1 MDSINDTL
9 RRVFGLHEFR
19 PYQEEIIEQLMGGGD
34 AFVLM
39 PTGGGKSL
47 CYQLPALHR
56 PGMAI
61 VISPLISLMKDQVDA
76 LLGNGVKAAMY
87 NSTLNQH
94 ELREVLR
101 QLHDG
106 DLDLLY
112 VAPERMMNPGFIQ
125 SLENMEIALI
135 AVDEA
140 HCVSQ
145 WGHDFRPEYAAL
157 GDLKQ
162 YFPGVPLIAL
172 TATADPHT
180 REDIVN
186 VLGLPNAPRYI
197 TSFDRSNI
205 RYSVLEKHR
214 PQSQLRRFLARRQN
228 ESGIIYAL
236 SRKRVEE
243 VAAYLQVQG
252 YSAAAYHAGLNSDTR
267 KQVQERFLKDDL
279 LIVVATVAFGMG
291 IDKSNVRFVVHY
303 DLPRHLEAY
312 YQETGRSGRDGLP
325 AEALLLFGLQDA
337 AMARSQIEGKSNET
351 QRRIDAHKLNS
362 MVSFAESLTC
372 RRRVLLG
379 YLGET
384 LEEDCG
390 NCDVCLDPPEKF
402 DATTAARK
410 VISSVYRVGQRFG
423 IKHVVDVL
431 RGADTERIRTFNHD
445 RLTTYGIGQEHTHA
459 EWTSIARQLI
469 HRGYLL
475 QDIANYS
482 VLKLT
487 PQALPLLRGEAQ
499 LELAVPRTREKTLKK
514 KAPKSSIKLDDNE
527 LRLFE
532 TLREIRK
539 QLAEESNVPPYVI
552 FGDATLVEICRT
564 RPSSDEEFLDIT
576 GVGQVKLERYGEIFL
591 ETVARDEAETD

>member
-1 MDSINDTL
+1 MNSINDSL
-9 RRVFGLHEFR
+9 RQVFGLHEFR
-19 PYQEEIIEQLMGGGD
+19 PHQEEIIEQLIGGGG

-87 NSTLNQH
+87 NSTLA
-94 ELREVLR
+94 ETEAREVLR
-101 QLHDG
+101 RLHHG
-106 DLDLLY
+106 ELELLY
-112 VAPERMMNPGFIQ
+112 VAPERMMRPGFIH
-125 SLENMEIALI
+125 SLESVEISLI

-157 GDLKQ
+157 GDLRQ
-162 YFPGVPLIAL
+162 HFPTVPLVAL

-186 VLGLPNAPRYI
+186 VLGLRDAPRYI
-197 TSFDRSNI
+197 TSFDRPNI
-205 RYSVLEKHR
+205 LYTVLEKHQ
-214 PQSQLRRFLARRQN
+214 PQSQLRRFLARREN
-228 ESGIIYAL
+228 ESGIVYAL

-243 VAAYLQVQG
+243 LAAYLQDQG
-252 YSAAAYHAGLNSDTR
+252 YSAAAYHAGLSSATR
-267 KQVQERFLKDDL
+267 KQVQERFLKDEI
-279 LIVVATVAFGMG
+279 LIIVATVAFGMG

-312 YQETGRSGRDGLP
+312 YQETGRSGRDGLQ
-325 AEALLLFGLQDA
+325 AEALLLFGLQDV
-337 AMARSQIEGKSNET
+337 AMARSQLENNANET
-351 QRRIDAHKLNS
+351 QRRIDSHKLNA
-362 MVSFAESLTC
+362 MVGFAESLTC

-379 YLGET
+379 YLGES
-384 LEEDCG
+384 LEKDCG

-402 DATTAARK
+402 DATIAARK
-410 VISSVYRVGQRFG
+410 VISSVYRVQQRFG
-423 IKHVVDVL
+423 IKHVVDIL

-445 RLTTYGIGQEHTHA
+445 RLSTYGIGEEHTHA

-469 HRGYLL
+469 HRGYLV

-487 PQALPLLRGEAQ
+487 PQALPLLRGEEE
-499 LELAVPRTREKTLKK
+499 LELAVPRIREKQVKRKT
-514 KAPKSSIKLDDNE
+514 PKSSIKLDADG

-539 QLAEESNVPPYVI
+539 QLAEEAGVPPYVI
-552 FGDATLVEICRT
+552 FGDASLVEMCRDK
-564 RPSSDEEFLDIT
+564 PANSEEFLNIT
-576 GVGQVKLERYGEIFL
+576 GVGQVKLERHGETFL
-591 ETVARDEAETD
+591 EAIARDEA

>member
-9 RRVFGLHEFR
+9 RQVFGLHEFR
-19 PYQEEIIEQLMGGGD
+19 PDQEEIIEQLIGGGD

-61 VISPLISLMKDQVDA
+61 VVSPLISLMKDQVDA
-76 LLGNGVKAAMY
+76 LLGNGVRAAMY
-87 NSTLNQH
+87 NSNLNQH
-94 ELREVLR
+94 EAREVLR
-101 QLHDG
+101 QLHNG
-106 DLDLLY
+106 ELALLY
-112 VAPERMMNPGFIQ
+112 VAPERMMNPEFIH
-125 SLENMEIALI
+125 SLKNVEISLI

-157 GDLKQ
+157 GELRRH
-162 YFPGVPLIAL
+162 FPEVPMIAL

-180 REDIVN
+180 REDILT
-186 VLGLPNAPRYI
+186 VLGLPNAPHYI
-197 TSFDRSNI
+197 TSFDRPNI
-205 RYSVLEKHR
+205 RYSVLEKHH

-228 ESGIIYAL
+228 ESGIVYAL

-243 VAAYLQVQG
+243 IATHLQEQG
-252 YSAAAYHAGLNSDTR
+252 YAAAAYHAGLSRDTR
-267 KQVQERFLKDDL
+267 KQVQEHFVKDDV

-312 YQETGRSGRDGLP
+312 YQETGRAGRDGLP
-325 AEALLLFGLQDA
+325 AVALLLFGLQDVA
-337 AMARSQIEGKSNET
+337 IARSQLENKSNET

-362 MVSFAESLTC
+362 MVSFAQSLTC

-384 LEEDCG
+384 QEKDCG
-390 NCDVCLDPPEKF
+390 NCDICLDPPETF
-402 DATTAARK
+402 DATSAARK
-410 VISSVYRVGQRFG
+410 VISCVYRVRQRFG

-431 RGADTERIRTFNHD
+431 KGADTERIRTFNHD
-445 RLTTYGIGQEHTHA
+445 RLTTYGIGEEHTHA

-482 VLKLT
+482 VLKLE

-499 LELAVPRTREKTLKK
+499 LELAVPRTREKPVKK
-514 KAPKSSIKLDDNE
+514 KALKSSIELDDNE
-527 LRLFE
+527 LSLFE
-532 TLREIRK
+532 TLKQIRK
-539 QLAEESNVPPYVI
+539 QLAEQSSVPPYII
-552 FGDATLVEICRT
+552 FSDTTLVEICRE
-564 RPSSDEEFLDIT
+564 RPANNEEFLDIT

-591 ETVARDEAETD
+591 ETVARDGA